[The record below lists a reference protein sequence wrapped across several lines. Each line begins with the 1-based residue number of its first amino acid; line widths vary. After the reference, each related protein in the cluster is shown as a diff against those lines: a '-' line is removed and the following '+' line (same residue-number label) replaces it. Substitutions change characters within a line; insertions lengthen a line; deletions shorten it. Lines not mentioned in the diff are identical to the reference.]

1 MNAALPLAST
11 KGFEIRIGATSQSEA
26 ARGSHVKESRS
37 GGAKQTE
44 PLLTRELL
52 LCTPLTLSHHALL
65 PSIFKSDS
73 VIAIRKRQT
82 RISVL
87 LMKTLYFDC
96 FAGASGDM
104 ILGAMIAAGVDPEA
118 FRQQLSL
125 LDVSG
130 YSIDFEI
137 VDRSGISSTHARVQ
151 TKHEHAHRH
160 LRDILKI
167 INDSRLSAAVKDR
180 AGKIFSRLAEAEAQ
194 VHNLPVEKI
203 HFHEVGALDAI
214 IDVVGAAICFEL
226 LNIEHFV
233 SSPLHVGSGT
243 VDMDHGRFPVPPP
256 AVAELLK
263 GVPFYSTDIVGEL
276 VTPTGAA
283 IITTVCTEY
292 GPIPRFK
299 LEQAGYGAGTRQY
312 EKFPNALRVLVGE
325 DQSSSDTKSVG
336 PAESADE
343 RLWMIETNMD
353 DISPQILGHV
363 MDRAFAVGA
372 LDCYFTSV
380 QMKKNRPGV
389 LLSILCREEQRATLT
404 ELLFSETTTLGI
416 RAYEVERRALE
427 RTIVTVK
434 TQYGPIDV
442 KVAQLNGHIV
452 KEMPEFEQCRQ
463 AAREANVPLRIVEE
477 AARLAL
483 ANKKN

>member
-1 MNAALPLAST
+1 
-11 KGFEIRIGATSQSEA
+11 
-26 ARGSHVKESRS
+26 
-37 GGAKQTE
+37 
-44 PLLTRELL
+44 
-52 LCTPLTLSHHALL
+52 
-65 PSIFKSDS
+65 
-73 VIAIRKRQT
+73 
-82 RISVL
+82 
-87 LMKTLYFDC
+87 MKTLYFDC

-104 ILGAMIAAGVDPEA
+104 ILGALIDAGAEPEA
-118 FRQQLSL
+118 FTKQLSL
-125 LDVSG
+125 LGVTG
-130 YSIDFEI
+130 YSIDFEM
-137 VDRSGISSTHARVQ
+137 VDRSGISATYARVQ
-151 TKHEHAHRH
+151 TSHEHSHRH
-160 LRDILKI
+160 LSDILKI
-167 INDSRLSAAVKDR
+167 IYESRLSDRVKDR
-180 AGKIFSRLAEAEAQ
+180 AAKIFSRLAEAEAR
-194 VHNLPVEKI
+194 VHNEPLEQV

-226 LNIEHFV
+226 LGIERFV

-243 VDMDHGRFPVPPP
+243 VKMDHGRFPVPPP

-276 VTPTGAA
+276 LTPTGAA
-283 IITTVCTEY
+283 IVTTVCSGY
-292 GPIPRFK
+292 GPIPQLK
-299 LEQAGYGAGTRQY
+299 LEHTGYGAGTREY

-325 DQSSSDTKSVG
+325 DQSSSVAKPG
-336 PAESADE
+336 DE
-343 RLWMIETNMD
+343 RLWMLETNMD

-363 MDRAFAVGA
+363 MERAFALGA

-389 LLSILCREEQRATLT
+389 LLSILCREEQRATLS

-427 RTIVTVK
+427 RSIVTVE

-477 AARLAL
+477 AARHAF
-483 ANKKN
+483 AERNNKAS